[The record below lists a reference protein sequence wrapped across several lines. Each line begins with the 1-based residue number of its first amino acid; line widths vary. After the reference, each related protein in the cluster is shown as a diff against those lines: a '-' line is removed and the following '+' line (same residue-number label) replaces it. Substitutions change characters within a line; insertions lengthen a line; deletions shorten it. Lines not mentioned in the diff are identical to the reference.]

1 MSPVKTYATELA
13 AQLREIEKV
22 QEAVKDI
29 IEAAKGAGINTR
41 VLRKLAREMC
51 MESDKRAKLYDD
63 EDQLSL
69 FRTEVGLTTPDF
81 AEAAE

>member
-1 MSPVKTYATELA
+1 MSQVKTYATELA

-29 IEAAKGAGINTR
+29 IASAKDAGINTR
-41 VLRKLAREMC
+41 VLRKLAREIV

-69 FRTEVGLTTPDF
+69 FRTEVGLTQGF

>member
-1 MSPVKTYATELA
+1 MNVKAYATELA
-13 AQLREIEKV
+13 TQLREIEKG

-29 IEAAKGAGINTR
+29 IASAKDAGINTR
-41 VLRKLAREMC
+41 VLRKLAREIVMD
-51 MESDKRAKLYDD
+51 SDKRAKLYDD

-69 FRTEVGLTTPDF
+69 FRTEVGLTQGC